1 MKVFAEIFAKF
12 SFLAAY
18 VILVYVFLV
27 NTSEERKEIFYND
40 ISDFIE
46 SNSSNITKKES
57 LFFTKDERFK
67 FEIIK
72 EKSLI
77 KVTSDYFRQSETL
90 FNSYKNKA
98 QEMCIYMNERKN
110 KEFDIKKCDDYIEKD
125 YFYI

>member
-27 NTSEERKEIFYND
+27 DTSEERKEKFYND

-57 LFFTKDERFK
+57 LIFKNDEEFK

-72 EKSLI
+72 EKNLI
-77 KVTSDYFRQSETL
+77 KVTSDYFRQPETL